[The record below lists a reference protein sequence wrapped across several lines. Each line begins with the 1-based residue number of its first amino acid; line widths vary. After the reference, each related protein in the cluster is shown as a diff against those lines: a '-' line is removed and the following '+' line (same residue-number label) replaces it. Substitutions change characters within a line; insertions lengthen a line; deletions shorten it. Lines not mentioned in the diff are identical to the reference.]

1 MEDITMAHR
10 AYVQCDLTNLPKKL
24 EHSNSW
30 AEMLTYFVHKSELKQ
45 YQIAAQIHV
54 SPSTL
59 NQWMSGRRFPDS
71 SVLIGLGQALNL
83 SAPQTEIFMSA
94 WAETYRIQGLKPLL
108 ELALQE
114 QDVVLIENV
123 VALLDGTLIT
133 T

>member
-1 MEDITMAHR
+1 MKDEKHL
-10 AYVQCDLTNLPKKL
+10 YGSLGNLSKIL

-71 SVLIGLGQALNL
+71 SVLKDLYQVLNL
-83 SAPQTEIFMSA
+83 SDAQTEIFMKT
-94 WAETYRIQGLKPLL
+94 WNRTDRLQRLKPLL
-108 ELALQE
+108 ERALQE
-114 QDVVLIENV
+114 NDGALLAHAIT
-123 VALLDGTLIT
+123 LLDGTPIT